1 MDGLGL
7 FDSILDLYAPLL
19 LLFVFGS
26 LVERKQGSYSSFY
39 ELASVLCCA
48 ASLLSKNFTV

>member
-19 LLFVFGS
+19 LLLFFWFIGGES
-26 LVERKQGSYSSFY
+26 R
-39 ELASVLCCA
+39 VLI
-48 ASLLSKNFTV
+48 LRFRFTS